1 MDWHSFPAAEALR
14 RLDVNM
20 QDGLPSSAVPRRR
33 EENGRNQLRHK
44 KGKGFLRRFLEQF
57 SDFMV
62 IILLIAA
69 AISFITSFANGDAD
83 FVDPIIILVIVIII
97 V

>member
-44 KGKGFLRRFLEQF
+44 KEK
-57 SDFMV
+57 DFYGV
-62 IILLIAA
+62 FWNNFRILW
-69 AISFITSFANGDAD
+69 
-83 FVDPIIILVIVIII
+83 
-97 V
+97 